1 MLEESA
7 VHNQEKS
14 KGSKLSNLPSEALLN
29 EAPSLPKIKTKKS
42 SRKVSKKTTG
52 KLDKDTGL
60 DAREKSLMKMATD
73 KVDAKF

>member
-7 VHNQEKS
+7 IHNQEQS
-14 KGSKLSNLPSEALLN
+14 DLSNLPEALLN

-42 SRKVSKKTTG
+42 SKKVSKKTTG

-60 DAREKSLMKMATD
+60 DVKEKSLIKRAID
-73 KVDAKF
+73 KVDAK